1 VPGLPLGT
9 QVSVPEHVMLGRV
22 RDLLER
28 DLLEQSVTERLG
40 AAAFAT
46 APPKPAGWIKRS
58 AAATESEH
66 VTG

>member
-1 VPGLPLGT
+1 
-9 QVSVPEHVMLGRV
+9 MLGRV